1 MAIGAA
7 GLDTRLVGRV
17 PPGDSTLRRIGHSA
31 LRLFTSNA
39 AVRELAELAAAAQAP
54 VTTGRRIAVVSV
66 RGGAGRTATTALLGT
81 VFAAR
86 RADHVLVADGD
97 PEHGSLAW
105 RLGLPGAGGLAP
117 PLLAARALAEVDLVL
132 PRTAPGVGR
141 RARGAPGGGAGA
153 RGGPGGGRG
162 AGGGGAPPAGGRAPH
177 AERKDSVD
185 RAGAVLLA
193 DAAEAAGVGRY
204 VLLSSMGVEQVR
216 DGATPDGMEDAFVT
230 YLRAKLAAEDD
241 VQARPFDWT
250 VLRPGALTD
259 DAGTGQVQLAPS
271 VPRGEVPRDDVADV
285 IAALLHDPATAGM
298 VLELRSGDKAIVAAV
313 AAAG

>member
-1 MAIGAA
+1 MRIAIAGAHGQI
-7 GLDTRLVGRV
+7 GLTLGRRLSEG
-17 PPGDSTLRRIGHSA
+17 GDSVVGLIREPEQEDDLREAGVEPAVVDLESASVDEVAAA
-31 LRLFTSNA
+31 LRGA
-39 AVRELAELAAAAQAP
+39 DAV
-54 VTTGRRIAVVSV
+54 
-66 RGGAGRTATTALLGT
+66 
-81 VFAAR
+81 VFAA
-86 RADHVLVADGD
+86 
-97 PEHGSLAW
+97 
-105 RLGLPGAGGLAP
+105 
-117 PLLAARALAEVDLVL
+117 
-132 PRTAPGVGR
+132 
-141 RARGAPGGGAGA
+141 GAGA
-153 RGGPGGGRG
+153 GSD
-162 AGGGGAPPAGGRAPH
+162 

-241 VQARPFDWT
+241 VRARPLDWT

-259 DAGTGQVQLAPS
+259 EAGTGQVQLATS

-285 IAALLHDPATAGM
+285 IAALLQAPTTAGM
-298 VLELRSGDKAIVAAV
+298 VLELCSGDNAIEVAV

>member
-1 MAIGAA
+1 MRIAIAGAHGQIGLTLGRRLSEGGDTVVGLIRKPEQQDDLREA
-7 GLDTRLVGRV
+7 GVEPAVVDLESASVDEVAA
-17 PPGDSTLRRIGHSA
+17 A
-31 LRLFTSNA
+31 LRGA
-39 AVRELAELAAAAQAP
+39 DAV
-54 VTTGRRIAVVSV
+54 
-66 RGGAGRTATTALLGT
+66 
-81 VFAAR
+81 VFAA
-86 RADHVLVADGD
+86 
-97 PEHGSLAW
+97 
-105 RLGLPGAGGLAP
+105 GAG
-117 PLLAARALAEVDLVL
+117 
-132 PRTAPGVGR
+132 PGSD
-141 RARGAPGGGAGA
+141 
-153 RGGPGGGRG
+153 
-162 AGGGGAPPAGGRAPH
+162 

>member
-1 MAIGAA
+1 MRIAIAGAHGQIGLTLGRRLSEGGDTVVGLIRKPEQQDDLREA
-7 GLDTRLVGRV
+7 GVEPAVVDLESASVDEVAA
-17 PPGDSTLRRIGHSA
+17 A
-31 LRLFTSNA
+31 LRGA
-39 AVRELAELAAAAQAP
+39 DAV
-54 VTTGRRIAVVSV
+54 
-66 RGGAGRTATTALLGT
+66 
-81 VFAAR
+81 VFAA
-86 RADHVLVADGD
+86 
-97 PEHGSLAW
+97 
-105 RLGLPGAGGLAP
+105 GAG
-117 PLLAARALAEVDLVL
+117 
-132 PRTAPGVGR
+132 PGSD
-141 RARGAPGGGAGA
+141 
-153 RGGPGGGRG
+153 
-162 AGGGGAPPAGGRAPH
+162 

-216 DGATPDGMEDAFVT
+216 DRATPEGVEDAFVT

-241 VQARPFDWT
+241 VQARSFDWT

-285 IAALLHDPATAGM
+285 IAALLHAPATAGM
-298 VLELRSGDKAIVAAV
+298 VLELCSGDNAIEVAV